1 MKTTTTHL
9 VTVEEFRRLP
19 EDSGPVYHELRHGQ
33 VIAVTRP
40 KHRHYRIQ
48 RRLSRLLED
57 AAPPD
62 SEVGIEFAFR
72 PLPDYEL
79 RVADVAYVNPRRAGS
94 IAPDDNLHGA
104 PDLVVEVLSPSN
116 TKIEIKEKEQ
126 LCLVNGCLEFWLV
139 DPDRRVVTV
148 STADGRQ
155 TTYIGGES
163 ISSSLLGDAAS
174 IPVDAI
180 FEKL

>member
-1 MKTTTTHL
+1 METATSHL
-9 VTVEEFRRLP
+9 LTVEEFRKLP
-19 EDSGPVYHELRHGQ
+19 EDSGPVYHELRHGR

-57 AAPPD
+57 AVPPD
-62 SEVGIEFAFR
+62 SEVGTEFAFR

-79 RVADVAYVNPRRAGS
+79 RVADVAADLPRS
-94 IAPDDNLHGA
+94 IPPDDNLQ
-104 PDLVVEVLSPSN
+104 SN
-116 TKIEIKEKEQ
+116 TEAEIREKKQ
-126 LCLVNGCLEFWLV
+126 ICLAIGCQEFWVV
-139 DPDRRVVTV
+139 DPDRGEVTV
-148 STADGRQ
+148 STSGGRR
-155 TTYIGGES
+155 TVYGTGRRIL
-163 ISSSLLGDAAS
+163 SSLLGDAAS